1 MRLYLCNLQKKKR
14 QNIEKDPLTF
24 GMALYSLKSQGI
36 KDGRDPEQIAA
47 LLVRFF
53 IMKSVR

>member
-1 MRLYLCNLQKKKR
+1 
-14 QNIEKDPLTF
+14 
-24 GMALYSLKSQGI
+24 MALYSLKSQGI

-53 IMKSVR
+53 IMKPVPFRLKFLT